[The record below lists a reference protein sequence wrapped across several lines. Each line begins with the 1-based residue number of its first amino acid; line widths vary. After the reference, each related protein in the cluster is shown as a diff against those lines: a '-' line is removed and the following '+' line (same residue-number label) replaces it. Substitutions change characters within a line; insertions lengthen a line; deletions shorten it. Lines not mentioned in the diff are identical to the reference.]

1 MRTIVALLLAV
12 ATALT
17 AEAQPRPVTLDD
29 AWRVQDVGDPQVS
42 PDGEWVLY
50 TLTTTDVAADKRDTD
65 VWIVKWD
72 GSERRRL
79 TFSAENENAPR
90 WSPDGR
96 YISFLSSRAGGKAN
110 GNQVWVLERA
120 GGEAR
125 QITELTGRI
134 QSYAWSPDTK
144 RLVLVYRDEPADDE
158 ARNAKPIV
166 IDKYQF
172 KRDGQGY
179 LTGNTRTR
187 VYLYDI
193 AARKAEALTA
203 DSDYEENN
211 PEWSPDGTR
220 IAFVSN
226 HDAHWERTRN
236 SDVFV
241 VEAKPGSRSRRLT
254 TFAGNDGGGLAWS
267 PDGTLI
273 AFGRGSEPKF
283 DFHNLN
289 RLAVVPATGGAA
301 RVLTEALDRGTS
313 GYVFAQ
319 DGRSITFTVA
329 DDQTQYLARIAAD
342 GGAVERL
349 TSGPRVVGQPSSE
362 KGRTALTASSD
373 LAPGEVYAV
382 ETAGLRKLTAHNDP
396 LVAELQLVPAEDLAF
411 KSKDGVEVHA
421 LLTKP
426 RGYQNGRRYPTLFR
440 IHGGPTGQDA
450 HSYNFE
456 RQWFA
461 AHGYA
466 VINVNYRGSS
476 GRGAKFSEAIF
487 ADWGNLE
494 VADLLAAADHAVAI
508 GIADP
513 QRLGIGGWSYGGVLT
528 DYVIASDTRF
538 KAAISGAGSANHISL
553 YGHDQYT
560 FLYDSEFGPPWKDT
574 ELWLKY
580 SYPFFKA
587 DRIKTPTLFMGG
599 QDDFNVPILG
609 SEQMYQAL
617 KTLNVDTQLVV
628 YPGQNHGIAKLAF
641 QRDRFERYLAWY
653 DKYLKGGATV
663 TSRGQ

>member
-125 QITELTGRI
+125 QLTELTGRI
-134 QSYAWSPDTK
+134 QSYAWSPETK
-144 RLVLVYRDEPADDE
+144 RLVLVYRDEPADDG

-241 VEAKPGSRSRRLT
+241 VEAKPGSRSRRL
-254 TFAGNDGGGLAWS
+254 
-267 PDGTLI
+267 
-273 AFGRGSEPKF
+273 
-283 DFHNLN
+283 
-289 RLAVVPATGGAA
+289 
-301 RVLTEALDRGTS
+301 
-313 GYVFAQ
+313 
-319 DGRSITFTVA
+319 RSITFTVA
-329 DDQTQYLARIAAD
+329 DDQTQYLARIVAD

-663 TSRGQ
+663 TSQGQ